1 MEVDAAAVS
10 ASTANA
16 GCPLVDVQA
25 LPQSRYVAE
34 GIVNKPDVLIQVKT
48 GKQEFAA
55 GEEQRVAME
64 LCLVVDRSGS
74 MEDNHKLKNAKR
86 ACKKV
91 FKHLTVKDTVHLIV
105 YDNKASVVFEHGD
118 LSDKEALKQKV
129 RELRT
134 GGSTNMSVAMQTAH
148 RVMTTKEKEEET
160 PGGAIRRI
168 LLFSD
173 GQANAGVATVP
184 GLCAIAE
191 KFYEQE
197 QITTSTFGIG
207 DDINEDLMMAMARAG
222 RGDYFFIDSGP
233 SIPRIMS
240 KAIHGL
246 MSIIGTSALLHVRGE
261 NGVLVS
267 QVYGHYPQELVDGIK
282 VGDLHTEAT
291 KQVLISLEL
300 GTATAAA
307 ASAAPAV
314 KVLTYTLS
322 YVPNGAEGGGKRVEM
337 QSSLKLTYTD
347 KPQLL
352 HETASVEVAIA
363 SAIQKA
369 AKTDSTVAELLLAR
383 RKGEAIKLKQELIQ
397 TLEPLE
403 NKDLTGHITKIL
415 KRARVKLADM
425 QTERKSVSVL
435 AKQARYEAKCEE
447 DDDDFGFASN
457 SDSDEGCYS
466 DSSGGE
472 APAVLTTSGS
482 PTRGKSGTASVSDS
496 DSGSGSGSSSG
507 SGSDSS
513 SGSMSTEC
521 NPGVTAPAAAAA
533 AATAASKS
541 FGGFVA
547 SLLRKKKG
555 ARRAAANRKRA
566 ARAPTPATDS
576 EDDSGDE
583 SQ

>member
-1 MEVDAAAVS
+1 
-10 ASTANA
+10 
-16 GCPLVDVQA
+16 
-25 LPQSRYVAE
+25 
-34 GIVNKPDVLIQVKT
+34 
-48 GKQEFAA
+48 
-55 GEEQRVAME
+55 ME

-240 KAIHGL
+240 KARRSATLLAEHATQKKTTLSPQAIHGL

-322 YVPNGAEGGGKRVEM
+322 YVPNGAEGTYCCAGVRV
-337 QSSLKLTYTD
+337 
-347 KPQLL
+347 
-352 HETASVEVAIA
+352 
-363 SAIQKA
+363 
-369 AKTDSTVAELLLAR
+369 
-383 RKGEAIKLKQELIQ
+383 
-397 TLEPLE
+397 PL
-403 NKDLTGHITKIL
+403 
-415 KRARVKLADM
+415 V
-425 QTERKSVSVL
+425 
-435 AKQARYEAKCEE
+435 
-447 DDDDFGFASN
+447 
-457 SDSDEGCYS
+457 
-466 DSSGGE
+466 
-472 APAVLTTSGS
+472 
-482 PTRGKSGTASVSDS
+482 
-496 DSGSGSGSSSG
+496 
-507 SGSDSS
+507 
-513 SGSMSTEC
+513 
-521 NPGVTAPAAAAA
+521 
-533 AATAASKS
+533 
-541 FGGFVA
+541 
-547 SLLRKKKG
+547 
-555 ARRAAANRKRA
+555 
-566 ARAPTPATDS
+566 
-576 EDDSGDE
+576 
-583 SQ
+583 

>member
-1 MEVDAAAVS
+1 
-10 ASTANA
+10 
-16 GCPLVDVQA
+16 
-25 LPQSRYVAE
+25 
-34 GIVNKPDVLIQVKT
+34 
-48 GKQEFAA
+48 
-55 GEEQRVAME
+55 ME

-207 DDINEDLMMAMARAG
+207 DDINEDLMMGGCAPNLPEHCCPQAAGRSSVRVSASSDATAAMARAG

-240 KAIHGL
+240 KARRSATLLAEHATQKKTTLSPQAIHGL

-267 QVYGHYPQELVDGIK
+267 QVYGHC
-282 VGDLHTEAT
+282 A
-291 KQVLISLEL
+291 
-300 GTATAAA
+300 
-307 ASAAPAV
+307 
-314 KVLTYTLS
+314 
-322 YVPNGAEGGGKRVEM
+322 
-337 QSSLKLTYTD
+337 
-347 KPQLL
+347 
-352 HETASVEVAIA
+352 
-363 SAIQKA
+363 
-369 AKTDSTVAELLLAR
+369 
-383 RKGEAIKLKQELIQ
+383 
-397 TLEPLE
+397 
-403 NKDLTGHITKIL
+403 
-415 KRARVKLADM
+415 
-425 QTERKSVSVL
+425 
-435 AKQARYEAKCEE
+435 QA
-447 DDDDFGFASN
+447 
-457 SDSDEGCYS
+457 
-466 DSSGGE
+466 
-472 APAVLTTSGS
+472 
-482 PTRGKSGTASVSDS
+482 
-496 DSGSGSGSSSG
+496 
-507 SGSDSS
+507 
-513 SGSMSTEC
+513 
-521 NPGVTAPAAAAA
+521 
-533 AATAASKS
+533 
-541 FGGFVA
+541 
-547 SLLRKKKG
+547 
-555 ARRAAANRKRA
+555 
-566 ARAPTPATDS
+566 
-576 EDDSGDE
+576 
-583 SQ
+583 